1 MTTAA
6 EPIHPGEHLAEMLDE
21 LGVSQYRL
29 AKTVGV
35 PAVRIND
42 IVHCRRSI
50 TADTALRL
58 GRALRMTPE
67 FWLNLQ
73 RMYDL
78 DLARGEVDLSGIEPL
93 FDAPE
98 GVARPSP
105 SKGRRSLNRP
115 RDSGAPSRGSRI
127 ALDFGAPSKGGPRT
141 FGPLTPALSR
151 EGRGGRIADAL
162 TGFRLRRNDGRGSR
176 NDGGGGAK
184 GGVGA

>member
-1 MTTAA
+1 MATAA

-78 DLARGEVDLSGIEPL
+78 DLARREVDLSGIEPL
-93 FDAPE
+93 FEEPE
-98 GVARPSP
+98 A
-105 SKGRRSLNRP
+105 
-115 RDSGAPSRGSRI
+115 
-127 ALDFGAPSKGGPRT
+127 
-141 FGPLTPALSR
+141 
-151 EGRGGRIADAL
+151 
-162 TGFRLRRNDGRGSR
+162 
-176 NDGGGGAK
+176 
-184 GGVGA
+184 